1 VGAAW
6 QKPSIHYE
14 NSKSALE
21 SFGFNPYIYI
31 TIIANFWQCHFGS
44 YKMQDNR
51 FMNTAAATAAQT
63 DVGLRAYMLGV
74 YNHMT
79 TALLLT
85 GFFAFA
91 TKWAVLNV
99 AGLGQLLYGTP
110 LKWVIMLAPLGMVIW
125 LSARIN
131 RMSATKARNLF
142 YIYGAIMG
150 LSLASILF
158 VYTGASVARAFFITA
173 GAFAGLSLYGY
184 TTKRSLS
191 AMGSFMIIGLFG
203 LIIASIVNIFMASTQ
218 MEFVISVGGVL
229 IFAGLTAWD
238 TQRIKSM
245 YMAGD
250 SREVAAKKSIFGALT
265 LYLDFINMFL
275 FILRLFGNR
284 E

>member
-1 VGAAW
+1 MAEFSTLRSQVGA
-6 QKPSIHYE
+6 
-14 NSKSALE
+14 
-21 SFGFNPYIYI
+21 
-31 TIIANFWQCHFGS
+31 
-44 YKMQDNR
+44 R
-51 FMNTAAATAAQT
+51 AAEIDA
-63 DVGLRAYMLGV
+63 GLRAHMNKVYGTMSVGMLITALASWAIAGLATTTDPALATAQMNNGTMLTGLGV
-74 YNHMT
+74 
-79 TALLLT
+79 ALYT
-85 GFFAFA
+85 S
-91 TKWAVLNV
+91 
-99 AGLGQLLYGTP
+99 P
-110 LKWVIMLAPLGMVIW
+110 LKWVVMLAPLGMIFGFGAVMQRASASGAQLFFYLFATLIGVS
-125 LSARIN
+125 LSSIFI
-131 RMSATKARNLF
+131 F
-142 YIYGAIMG
+142 YTTFSIVQTFLVTAI
-150 LSLASILF
+150 
-158 VYTGASVARAFFITA
+158 
-173 GAFAGLSLYGY
+173 AFAGLSLYGY
-184 TTKRSLS
+184 STKRSLS

>member
-1 VGAAW
+1 
-6 QKPSIHYE
+6 
-14 NSKSALE
+14 
-21 SFGFNPYIYI
+21 
-31 TIIANFWQCHFGS
+31 
-44 YKMQDNR
+44 
-51 FMNTAAATAAQT
+51 MNTAAATAAQT

-229 IFAGLTAWD
+229 IFAGLTAWA
-238 TQRIKSM
+238 TQRTKSM

-250 SREVAAKKSIFGALT
+250 SREVAAKKSNFGALT
-265 LYLDFINMFL
+265 LYLFFL
-275 FILRLFGNR
+275 TMLLFNPPLF
-284 E
+284 